1 MWFEFVI
8 IWHFFFF
15 LHFVCCCCC
24 FIPDGTDSDSSQTE
38 IIESLNN
45 TGEYVI
51 GVCVTVAVLVV
62 ILGATLSRNHSSQT
76 DGIQYLAIGKFFYQ
90 VGDLFTD
97 IFFNVILILE
107 DRLHAL
113 TYISLISL
121 ILSYFGSITIC
132 GIWIDRWNSW
142 QHHYPQRLRDYLHEN
157 RTKLIILTT
166 FSNFYVAVDLLRSKL
181 LYKNVFYLPLTRN
194 EHLMLDGYRFLNIVC
209 LENLCQL
216 IIQAIYLANSDISE
230 VNSIVIISTLFSIFS
245 IVIATLKC
253 AMNMADHSN
262 NENLNKNGQSAEMR
276 AAGELGQKSVISGHF
291 VLESRQLNQ
300 YHAFAHNKIN
310 FCLVQFINSQLDTQI
325 AGTSLSRS
333 DIVLL
338 CDVYYIENKIVLE
351 DKIGVYYIIEISHSD
366 DVQLVN
372 GVYNILSSL
381 FAVKTKQGLSLV
393 SGITISG
400 GATLSSQNT
409 QSTQNTQNTQN
420 TGNTNTNKTE
430 NNGDGQLHKIEN
442 RQHSDDDSNDD
453 HNERDVLRIGERSI
467 SLGKGGKARFLKMI
481 CRSLGINNENG
492 NGIKFGIDER
502 DNEIDVK
509 KIDQNELNGENINV
523 IQLVKTKTKSILHL
537 ASPRSRSQNENQEV
551 SSVILGG
558 EEEGNHDDQ

>member
-1 MWFEFVI
+1 MLSSI
-8 IWHFFFF
+8 SFFAFYLLLF
-15 LHFVCCCCC
+15 HS
-24 FIPDGTDSDSSQTE
+24 DGTSSDSSQTE

-45 TGEYVI
+45 TGECVI
-51 GVCVTVAVLVV
+51 GVCVTVAVLAI

-76 DGIQYLAIGKFFYQ
+76 DGIQYLATCKFFCQ

-97 IFFNVILILE
+97 IFFDMILILE

-157 RTKLIILTT
+157 RTKLIVLTT
-166 FSNFYVAVDLLRSKL
+166 FSNFHVALDLLRSKL

-194 EHLMLDGYRFLNIVC
+194 EHVMLDGYRFLNIVC

-230 VNSIVIISTLFSIFS
+230 VNSIVIISTLFSIFR

-253 AMNMADHSN
+253 AMNMADRCN
-262 NENLNKNGQSAEMR
+262 NENSNKNGQSAGIR

-291 VLESRQLNQ
+291 VLESRQFNQ

-310 FCLVQFINSQLDTQI
+310 FCLVQFINSQSDTQI

-338 CDVYYIENKIVLE
+338 CDVYYIENEIVLE
-351 DKIGVYYIIEISHSD
+351 DKIGVYYIIEIPHSD

-372 GVYNILSSL
+372 DVYNILSSL
-381 FAVKTKQGLSLV
+381 FAVKAEQVLSLV
-393 SGITISG
+393 SGIIISG
-400 GATLSSQNT
+400 GGT
-409 QSTQNTQNTQN
+409 Q
-420 TGNTNTNKTE
+420 TGRYKNNTNNKRR
-430 NNGDGQLHKIEN
+430 DSKMVIIQIYVKIHGK
-442 RQHSDDDSNDD
+442 HS
-453 HNERDVLRIGERSI
+453 R
-467 SLGKGGKARFLKMI
+467 
-481 CRSLGINNENG
+481 
-492 NGIKFGIDER
+492 
-502 DNEIDVK
+502 
-509 KIDQNELNGENINV
+509 
-523 IQLVKTKTKSILHL
+523 
-537 ASPRSRSQNENQEV
+537 
-551 SSVILGG
+551 
-558 EEEGNHDDQ
+558 